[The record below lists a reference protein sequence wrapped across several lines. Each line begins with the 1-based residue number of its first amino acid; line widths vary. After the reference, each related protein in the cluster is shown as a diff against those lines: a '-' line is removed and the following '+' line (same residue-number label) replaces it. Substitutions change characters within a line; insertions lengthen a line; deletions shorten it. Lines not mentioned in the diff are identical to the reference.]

1 METNSESWLSL
12 AIQFAIAIGTIGAVV
27 VALFGGW
34 LRDKLTPPKLMIRLK
49 DARGSKTPVTVTDPK
64 DGGQRETD
72 GRWYHVEVANKSRWS
87 PAKEVQVFLLRVEE
101 PDAAEQDQII
111 WLGDVPMRWRH
122 QEIRPVAPTIGPTID
137 CDLCS
142 VIKDKSVQL
151 WPLITPHSLN
161 AQRREPCNFTVTL
174 QARSIETDSNLLRV
188 QIAWN
193 GEWSDDTD
201 EMARNMVVKQL

>member
-1 METNSESWLSL
+1 VESNPESSLSL
-12 AIQFAIAIGTIGAVV
+12 AIQLAIAIGTIGAVI

-34 LRDKLTPPKLMIRLK
+34 LRSHLAPPRLVIRLK
-49 DARGSKTPVTVTDPK
+49 DERGNKTPVTVTDPK
-64 DGGQRETD
+64 DGTQRETD
-72 GRWYHVEVANKSRWS
+72 GRWYHMEVANNSRWS

-101 PDAAEQDQII
+101 PDASGQDQIT

-122 QEIRPVAPTIGPTID
+122 QEIRPVALTIGPTTD

-142 VIKDKSVQL
+142 VVKDKWLQL
-151 WPLITPHSLN
+151 EPLVVPHSLN
-161 AQRREPCNFTVTL
+161 ARRRGECKFTVTL
-174 QARSIETDSNLLRV
+174 QARSIEVDSNLLRV

-193 GEWSDDTD
+193 GKWSEDSD